1 MKKKESKVT
10 IAPSGK
16 GLIPKIRKVASVV
29 GRISYLLLALP
40 FKLPVKLLQA
50 AKYVG
55 VVAGV
60 VQESAKDEA
69 PRN

>member
-1 MKKKESKVT
+1 LKKKEST
-10 IAPSGK
+10 GEIAPSGK
-16 GLIPKIRKVASVV
+16 GFLPKIRKVASIV
-29 GRISYLLLALP
+29 GRVSYLLLALP

-55 VVAGV
+55 MVAGV
-60 VQESAKDEA
+60 VQESTKDEP